1 MANIYC
7 KTLGSNQV
15 GFYLR
20 TAGKEYF
27 LCKQRYYKSLW
38 DYFSGGADI
47 HLLFTK
53 SAKHSYAVR
62 TAKMKLSSYI
72 EYVEREEG
80 VQVLNKTISKGDYKI
95 YNEKCKK
102 SKASSYNWRNDI
114 MAVIEGGN
122 IYD

>member
-7 KTLGSNQV
+7 KTMGVDQV

-20 TAGKEYF
+20 ADGKEYF

-47 HLLFTK
+47 HSLF
-53 SAKHSYAVR
+53 SRSGKHSHAIR
-62 TAKMKLSSYI
+62 EAKMKLPAYI

-80 VQVLNKTISKGDYKI
+80 VRVLNKTLSKGDCQIGTAKRR
-95 YNEKCKK
+95 K
-102 SKASSYNWRNDI
+102 SKAGNYNWHSDDL
-114 MAVIEGGN
+114 AVI
-122 IYD
+122 